1 MHAIES
7 ASTPLPPP
15 DPLPLHSGRPPAPD
29 TPRPIPHAPLRRG
42 RAVRSDA
49 TWDLARDD
57 YLAGDSAEQVCHRYG
72 LSPSTFS
79 DRARRFGWR
88 KRDQPD
94 PEPVPDI
101 PCDADPDGT
110 IDCAAL
116 AEQAL
121 NRVAQALHNGRASEA
136 ASWMRVHDKLLAR
149 IEAEAARAGR
159 RERVARSRGT
169 GAADEALADAL
180 RPLRE
185 RMAFLNALGAAQV
198 RVGRAW
204 GHGHIST
211 AIHDRLNGLHSG
223 VAEAYYHSVAAHY
236 AASRPGSSG
245 SSHPEFSAAADQ

>member
-1 MHAIES
+1 MHPIEP
-7 ASTPLPPP
+7 ASESRLPLPPP
-15 DPLPLHSGRPPAPD
+15 D
-29 TPRPIPHAPLRRG
+29 TPHPIPHTPAHASLRRG

-79 DRARRFGWR
+79 DRARRHGWR

-101 PCDADPDGT
+101 PYDADPDGP

-121 NRVAQALHNGRASEA
+121 TRVAQALHNGRASEA

-149 IEAEAARAGR
+149 IEAEAARGR
-159 RERVARSRGT
+159 RQERVARARG
-169 GAADEALADAL
+169 ADVADEALAEAL

-204 GHGHIST
+204 SQGHIST
-211 AIHDRLNGLHSG
+211 AIHDRLNGLHSV
-223 VAEAYYHSVAAHY
+223 VAKGYDRSLAAHA

-245 SSHPEFSAAADQ
+245 SSHPEFSAAPDP

>member
-1 MHAIES
+1 MPQAEP
-7 ASTPLPPP
+7 ASETHL
-15 DPLPLHSGRPPAPD
+15 PLPLHPPSPDAPH
-29 TPRPIPHAPLRRG
+29 PIPHAPLRRG

-79 DRARRFGWR
+79 DRARRYGWR

-94 PEPVPDI
+94 PQPVPDAFSY
-101 PCDADPDGT
+101 DADPDGP

-149 IEAEAARAGR
+149 IEGEASRARR
-159 RERVARSRGT
+159 RERVARARGSD
-169 GAADEALADAL
+169 AADEALAEAL

-204 GHGHIST
+204 SQGHIST
-211 AIHDRLNGLHSG
+211 AIHDRLNGLHSV
-223 VAEAYYHSVAAHY
+223 VAKGYDRSLAAHA

-245 SSHPEFSAAADQ
+245 SSHPEFSAAPDP